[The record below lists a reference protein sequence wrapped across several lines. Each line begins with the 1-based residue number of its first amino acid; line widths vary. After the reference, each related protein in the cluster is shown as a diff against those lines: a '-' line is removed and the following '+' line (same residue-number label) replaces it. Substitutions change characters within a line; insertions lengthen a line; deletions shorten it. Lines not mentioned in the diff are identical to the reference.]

1 MTTLIDNTGI
11 VVLNQMHST
20 YEDLERDLRAMED
33 LVVQLKNDY
42 SGLNEKQFAE
52 SKDLS
57 SKSKRRQAGRR
68 LSFLKTRL
76 TVELGI
82 EALLRSAD
90 LLSPYTSV
98 IHRQIEG
105 CEVKDPR
112 QVQILK
118 INALLAVKLIYRVR
132 AFCKE
137 TSVFIERSAC
147 VNPELRETLDEE
159 FHRIY
164 RSDAED
170 DAFWL
175 YFCK

>member
-1 MTTLIDNTGI
+1 MTKLIDNTGI
-11 VVLNQMHST
+11 VVLNQMHSV
-20 YEDLERDLRAMED
+20 YEDLERDLEAMEE
-33 LVVQLKNDY
+33 LVARMKRDY
-42 SGLNEKQFAE
+42 SSLNEKQFAE
-52 SKDLS
+52 STEKNTRT
-57 SKSKRRQAGRR
+57 KRRQAGRR
-68 LSFLKTRL
+68 LSFLKSRL

-82 EALLRSAD
+82 EALERAAEK
-90 LLSPYTSV
+90 LSPYASI

-105 CEVKDPR
+105 CEVEDAR

-118 INALLAVKLIYRVR
+118 MNALLAVKLMYRVR

-137 TSVFIERSAC
+137 TSIFIERSAC

-170 DAFWL
+170 DTFWNN
-175 YFCK
+175 FCR